1 MYQDPKLEDCRGAG
15 DTQSGQ
21 KKSVSS
27 RLKELRK
34 KNKVVKHEVCL
45 MNIEYYLQVTL
56 SNSYSQCVYLIRS

>member
-15 DTQSGQ
+15 DTQLGQ

-45 MNIEYYLQVTL
+45 MNIEYYL
-56 SNSYSQCVYLIRS
+56 